1 MVKAGGSAALTEAER
16 RADAACYQ
24 EVSCRSA
31 LNRVAGMPFNWTLNP
46 YRGCTHGCHYCF
58 ARRYHTQFE
67 LNAGDE
73 FASVILVKTNFAD
86 VLERELDKPSWTRE
100 LVALGTATDPY
111 QPIEGHY
118 RLTRRTIELLAR
130 ARTPVGLV
138 TKGPM
143 VVRDRDVL
151 AELSKAATCNV
162 YMSVPTVDEDAWR
175 QLEPGTA
182 HPLQRLRAVRDLVDA
197 GINAGVLMAPIVP
210 GFSSSRSKIER
221 TLKAIADHGARFVGS
236 NVMYLQDG
244 TRAHFLD
251 FISRQFPAMLPRFER
266 LYAKKY
272 PPEAYRKE
280 VKAMV
285 SVLQRRYGV
294 ARREE
299 ALRPLQD
306 GKTAGWQEG
315 QPELP
320 LAGGEARRRKRRTE
334 TRPQDARE

>member
-1 MVKAGGSAALTEAER
+1 
-16 RADAACYQ
+16 
-24 EVSCRSA
+24 
-31 LNRVAGMPFNWTLNP
+31 
-46 YRGCTHGCHYCF
+46 
-58 ARRYHTQFE
+58 
-67 LNAGDE
+67 
-73 FASVILVKTNFAD
+73 
-86 VLERELDKPSWTRE
+86 
-100 LVALGTATDPY
+100 
-111 QPIEGHY
+111 
-118 RLTRRTIELLAR
+118 
-130 ARTPVGLV
+130 
-138 TKGPM
+138 
-143 VVRDRDVL
+143 
-151 AELSKAATCNV
+151 
-162 YMSVPTVDEDAWR
+162 
-175 QLEPGTA
+175 
-182 HPLQRLRAVRDLVDA
+182 
-197 GINAGVLMAPIVP
+197 
-210 GFSSSRSKIER
+210 
-221 TLKAIADHGARFVGS
+221 
-236 NVMYLQDG
+236 MYLQDG

-320 LAGGEARRRKRRTE
+320 LAGGEARRRTRRTE